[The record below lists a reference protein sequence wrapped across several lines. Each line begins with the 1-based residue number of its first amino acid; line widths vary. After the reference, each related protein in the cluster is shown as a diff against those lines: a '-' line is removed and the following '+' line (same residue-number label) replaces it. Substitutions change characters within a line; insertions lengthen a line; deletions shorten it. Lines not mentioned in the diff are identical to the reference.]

1 MIGVI
6 LVVMQLPLVLID
18 LKRDER
24 ASRHASAVA
33 EVTAAWGGSQRVTGP
48 ILVVPVES
56 ISEDGLRRIRS
67 ELRLTPA
74 ELNVDGTIEPRLL
87 WRGIYQARVYTGR
100 LKMTGSFA
108 VENFDPENR
117 VFLWNEARCV
127 IGVSDSRGLR
137 SMQSVK
143 WQGLKRDLASGTGL
157 GGWAA
162 GLQAAVE
169 TDPDQP
175 VDFEIDLVVEGSAGL
190 EIVPVGTSTRVAL
203 SSTWPSPSF
212 QGAFLPTVRSVG
224 DEGFAAEWEVGELGR
239 NLPKLWAGPGTT
251 DAEMGQRM
259 QETGFGVVLLP
270 QIGHYRTIERA
281 IKYGSLFFVAIFGGF
296 FLFEVTGGRV
306 LHGLNYVLVGAAVCL
321 FYLALLA
328 LAEFWSFGAAYV
340 TAALAAS
347 GLILLYAKAVL
358 KDGKRLGVMS
368 GILGGIFGYLFLVL
382 RMEDQ
387 ALVAGT
393 LLLFVLLGAI
403 MYATRN
409 VGLELEEN
417 R

>member
-1 MIGVI
+1 MIGPV
-6 LVVMQLPLVLID
+6 
-18 LKRDER
+18 
-24 ASRHASAVA
+24 
-33 EVTAAWGGSQRVTGP
+33 
-48 ILVVPVES
+48 LVVPIES

-87 WRGIYQARVYTGR
+87 QRGIYQARVYTGR

-108 VENFDPENR
+108 VGDFDLKNR

-127 IGVSDSRGLR
+127 VGVSDSRGLR

-143 WQGLKRDLASGTGL
+143 WQGVKRDLASGTGL

-169 TDPDQP
+169 LDPDQP

-239 NLPKLWAGPGTT
+239 NLPKLWAGPGAT
-251 DAEMGQRM
+251 DAEIWQRM

-306 LHGLNYVLVGAAVCL
+306 LHGLNYVLVGVAVCL

-328 LAEFWSFGAAYV
+328 LAEFWSFEVAYV

-403 MYATRN
+403 MYVTRN
-409 VGLELEEN
+409 VGVELEEN

>member
-1 MIGVI
+1 M
-6 LVVMQLPLVLID
+6 
-18 LKRDER
+18 
-24 ASRHASAVA
+24 
-33 EVTAAWGGSQRVTGP
+33 
-48 ILVVPVES
+48 
-56 ISEDGLRRIRS
+56 
-67 ELRLTPA
+67 
-74 ELNVDGTIEPRLL
+74 
-87 WRGIYQARVYTGR
+87 
-100 LKMTGSFA
+100 
-108 VENFDPENR
+108 
-117 VFLWNEARCV
+117 
-127 IGVSDSRGLR
+127 
-137 SMQSVK
+137 
-143 WQGLKRDLASGTGL
+143 
-157 GGWAA
+157 
-162 GLQAAVE
+162 
-169 TDPDQP
+169 
-175 VDFEIDLVVEGSAGL
+175 
-190 EIVPVGTSTRVAL
+190 
-203 SSTWPSPSF
+203 
-212 QGAFLPTVRSVG
+212 
-224 DEGFAAEWEVGELGR
+224 
-239 NLPKLWAGPGTT
+239 
-251 DAEMGQRM
+251 
-259 QETGFGVVLLP
+259 
-270 QIGHYRTIERA
+270 
-281 IKYGSLFFVAIFGGF
+281 AIFGGF